1 MWTCRERIEI
11 MERTEQ
17 LFVEAVSASLENR
30 SVSWREPLALNEWQR
45 IFYLA
50 ESHHVL
56 PMVYES
62 IFRCD
67 AAKKT
72 MQKEIRDLF
81 QLYKRKTM
89 NLVMLQTIKTQEY
102 LELISFLQKKRIP
115 VLTVK
120 GIICREL
127 YPKPDYRL
135 SGDEDILID
144 KIQFWKCHKALL
156 EFGMKPV
163 KKGIDVETEYEISYM
178 KPGSPLYIELHKNLF
193 PPESDVYGDFNRFF
207 SESAENPVRILAEGT
222 KILTLNHTEH
232 LFYLI
237 CHAYKHFLHS
247 GFGIRQVCDI
257 IMYSNTYGEKINWQL
272 LLGWC
277 REINGE
283 FFSKGLFRIG
293 KKYLVFDEKR
303 ACFPEEWRKIKVDE
317 SMLME
322 DILDAGVY
330 GYEGMDRRHS
340 SNLTL
345 NEVNRQWHGKTGNS
359 VLKTVFPPLKS
370 MRNRFP
376 FLKKCPFLLPAAWL
390 IRILRYEKETR
401 KNTHKDVTDALKIGN
416 RRIELMREYKI
427 IR

>member
-1 MWTCRERIEI
+1 

-62 IFRCD
+62 TFRCD

-89 NLVMLQTIKTQEY
+89 SLVMLQTMKTQDF
-102 LELISFLQKKRIP
+102 LELVDFLQEKGIQII
-115 VLTVK
+115 TVK

-127 YPKPDYRL
+127 YPKPDYRI
-135 SGDEDILID
+135 SGDEDILVGE
-144 KIQFWKCHKALL
+144 KQFRKCHKALL
-156 EFGMKPV
+156 EFGMRPV
-163 KKGIDVETEYEISYM
+163 KKEIDLDTEYEISYQ
-178 KPGSPLYIELHKNLF
+178 KPNSPLYIEVHKSLF
-193 PPESDVYGDFNRFF
+193 PSDSEVYGQFNRFF
-207 SESAENPVRILAEGT
+207 GKSAEACIQIPAQGT
-222 KILTLNHTEH
+222 EISTLNHTEH

-257 IMYSNTYGEKINWQL
+257 IMYSNTYGEKTNWQL
-272 LLGWC
+272 LLEWC
-277 REINGE
+277 REIHGE
-283 FFSKGLFRIG
+283 FFAAGLFRIG
-293 KKYLVFDEKR
+293 QKYLIFDEKK

-317 SMLME
+317 SMLMD

-345 NEVNRQWHGKTGNS
+345 NEVNRQWHGKSGNS
-359 VLKTVFPPLKS
+359 VWKTIFPSLKS
-370 MRNRFP
+370 MRNDFD
-376 FLKKCPFLLPAAWL
+376 FLKKYPFLLPAAWL
-390 IRILRYEKETR
+390 IRILRYKKEMY
-401 KNTHKDVTDALKIGN
+401 KNTHKNLTDALKIGN
-416 RRIELMREYKI
+416 RRIELMRKYKI
-427 IR
+427 IK